1 MAKRS
6 RKEVGRRIGE
16 VIAASVASRKGRGWH
31 GEPVRHA
38 KAARGI
44 KTAKPKRGFGP
55 RLAGGNIQEA
65 RKSLGQWVDDSYTLP
80 VHHIIDLSKGIVA
93 TEDATSIGSTKIYGE
108 TPRFMLVG
116 EVFQLK
122 GGMMSSLP
130 ESEVGKWGASL
141 DFRDYTSGAGVD
153 YRIFFWHER
162 DKPFDT
168 EQEAQRSI
176 DKKAKEFL
184 RGRPLE
190 VAAKDEFARLKKE
203 REAWIEDFTKRYEFQ
218 KMVKKLPKAD

>member
-6 RKEVGRRIGE
+6 RKEVSRRIGE

-44 KTAKPKRGFGP
+44 KTAKPKRGSGRKRP
-55 RLAGGNIQEA
+55 GLAMQEA
-65 RKSLGQWVDDSYTLP
+65 QKAPGQWVDDSWTLP

-93 TEDATSIGSTKIYGE
+93 TEADPSIGSMKIYGE

-122 GGMMSSLP
+122 GGIMSSSP
-130 ESEVGKWGASL
+130 EFEGKWGASL

-168 EQEAQRSI
+168 EREAQRSM

-184 RGRPLE
+184 RGRSLE
-190 VAAKDEFARLKKE
+190 AAAKDEFARLKKE